1 MPKYAH
7 YKGRRY
13 DLGTSKEKFI
23 LYWYDEKNIPK
34 CFNEV
39 YNPDG
44 AVKANKFIYPTEK
57 VDCAYEERFGVIYKG
72 IEFPYFAYSEEK
84 YVILGYDQDICRKL
98 DFELW
103 EPSLYRKWIS
113 PEEGH
118 LRAYITE
125 INSSYKDRY
134 IYDYL
139 EFRFKEDGYQKG
151 ELYTY
156 YNGQRYKVKEEEGD
170 SYLIDWSVDGDL
182 TGGLPTKWIYKSQTQ
197 YTYREYIMARYKEKD
212 NLINDVSGDQV
223 LIEDSQNLSKWV
235 PKSEIIIWLERDTIN
250 GHYKTDF

>member
-13 DLGTSKEKFI
+13 DMGTSNEKFI

-34 CFNEV
+34 GFNEV
-39 YNPDG
+39 HNPDG
-44 AVKANKFIYPTEK
+44 AVKANKYIYPTEK
-57 VDCAYEERFGVIYKG
+57 VDCAYEERFGIIYKG
-72 IEFPYFAYSEEK
+72 IEFPYFAHSEGK
-84 YVILGYDQDICRKL
+84 YVILGYDRDICREL

-103 EPSLYRKWIS
+103 EPFVYRKWIS
-113 PEEGH
+113 PDEGR
-118 LRAYITE
+118 LRAHIRE
-125 INSSYKDRY
+125 IHSSYKDRY
-134 IYDYL
+134 IHDYL

-156 YNGQRYKVKEEEGD
+156 YNGQRYKVAGEEGD

-182 TGGLPTKWIYKSQTQ
+182 TGAFPTKWIYKSQTQ

-212 NLINDVSGDQV
+212 YLINDVSGDQV
-223 LIEDSQNLSKWV
+223 LIEDSQNQSKWI
-235 PKSEIIIWLERDTIN
+235 PKSEVIICLERDVIN